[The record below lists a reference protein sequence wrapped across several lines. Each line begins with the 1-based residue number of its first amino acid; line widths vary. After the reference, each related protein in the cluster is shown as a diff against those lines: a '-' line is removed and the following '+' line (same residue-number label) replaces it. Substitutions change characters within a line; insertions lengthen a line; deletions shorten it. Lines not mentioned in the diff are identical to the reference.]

1 MAHWMTPSFSP
12 LVLSLLVLSGIQPSL
27 SQSSRDGCSVVMVI
41 DRAFPSDCS
50 TSLPSPPPSTLNC
63 SQLQHALTALDP
75 ADLVGQSDPVC
86 VLLTSGKHMLSYTDM
101 QVEYDVH
108 IEGAGANQTQVECLQ
123 NASFN
128 SDIYEEFPLKF
139 GGNTSVLIEG
149 LSFAGCGRPLL
160 FNGTANV
167 TIQHSHFRCCPS
179 NIHTQFLIPTHC
191 ILSLSSHS
199 QFNQTATEIY
209 ATPLVTIFNSTFTN
223 NTCYGQGKIRSSGN
237 AGAVSIGYNDTY
249 PRENSPLI
257 RIVNCTF
264 IDNSAKLL
272 TSQCGSVIAALFQKL
287 YVERGGAVGCYFSA
301 AGLQVSR
308 YCHFLLALI

>member
-1 MAHWMTPSFSP
+1 MCYCNTGLELSEMVHWMTPSFSP

-50 TSLPSPPPSTLNC
+50 TLNC
-63 SQLQHALTALDP
+63 SQLQSALTALNP

-86 VLLTSGKHMLSYTDM
+86 VLLTSGKHLLSYTDM
-101 QVEYDVH
+101 QIEYDVH
-108 IEGAGANQTQVECLQ
+108 IEGAGANQTQVWCPQ

-128 SDIYEEFPLKF
+128 SDVYEEFPLKF

-179 NIHTQFLIPTHC
+179 NIHTQFIIPTHC
-191 ILSLSSHS
+191 IRYPLSLPTVSSTRQLPRSTLPLWSPSLTLHS
-199 QFNQTATEIY
+199 QTTRATDR
-209 ATPLVTIFNSTFTN
+209 A
-223 NTCYGQGKIRSSGN
+223 R
-237 AGAVSIGYNDTY
+237 
-249 PRENSPLI
+249 
-257 RIVNCTF
+257 
-264 IDNSAKLL
+264 
-272 TSQCGSVIAALFQKL
+272 
-287 YVERGGAVGCYFSA
+287 SA
-301 AGLQVSR
+301 AVVMQGQ
-308 YCHFLLALI
+308 

>member
-41 DRAFPSDCS
+41 DREFPSDCS
-50 TSLPSPPPSTLNC
+50 TSLPSPPSSTLNC

-75 ADLVGQSDPVC
+75 ADLVGKSDPVC
-86 VLLTSGKHMLSYTDM
+86 VLLTSGKHLISYTDM

-108 IEGAGANQTQVECLQ
+108 IEGVGANQTQVECLQ

-128 SDIYEEFPLKF
+128 NDIYEEFPLKF

-179 NIHTQFLIPTHC
+179 NIHTQFIIPTHC
-191 ILSLSSHS
+191 IHYPLSLPTVSSTRQLPRSTLPLWSPSLTLHS
-199 QFNQTATEIY
+199 QTTRATDR
-209 ATPLVTIFNSTFTN
+209 A
-223 NTCYGQGKIRSSGN
+223 R
-237 AGAVSIGYNDTY
+237 
-249 PRENSPLI
+249 
-257 RIVNCTF
+257 
-264 IDNSAKLL
+264 
-272 TSQCGSVIAALFQKL
+272 
-287 YVERGGAVGCYFSA
+287 SA
-301 AGLQVSR
+301 AVVMQGQ
-308 YCHFLLALI
+308 